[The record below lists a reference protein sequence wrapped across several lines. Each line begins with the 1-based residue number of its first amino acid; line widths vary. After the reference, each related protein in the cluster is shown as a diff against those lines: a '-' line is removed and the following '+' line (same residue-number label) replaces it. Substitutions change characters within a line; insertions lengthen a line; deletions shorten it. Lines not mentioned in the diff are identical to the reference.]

1 MTAVRDVEIVEID
14 DVLLPAV
21 CRFLECSIRR
31 GLSAADFSAAL
42 TRRWT
47 AGPIGFALTSGGAVV
62 GALGTVRAIRR
73 LHAGPREFCNL
84 TSFAVDTAFRSMA
97 PALLLRAVRQ
107 PGVVYTNFTASMTVA
122 ALLRSLGFSPLPPR
136 EYVLLPWLR
145 RRATAPPMAVG
156 ADAVAQLV
164 GNLPDIARLVGDHRS
179 GAVQWVGFEADEGPC
194 AVALHLMRARGVPLA
209 HVLYASAP
217 DRFVAWAPAVARAVQ
232 RAWGRHLL
240 AWPEWQ
246 IARASGSVRVKRPRP
261 VMVKGDE
268 ISAGEIDGLYS
279 ELALLPIDA

>member
-1 MTAVRDVEIVEID
+1 MTPVRDVEIIEID

-21 CRFLECSIRR
+21 CRFLERSIRR

-47 AGPIGFALTSGGAVV
+47 AGPIGFALTSRGAVV
-62 GALGTVRAIRR
+62 GALGTVRATRR

-84 TSFAVDTAFRSMA
+84 TSFAVDAAFRSMA
-97 PALLLRAVRQ
+97 PVLLLRAVRR
-107 PGVVYTNFTASMTVA
+107 PGVVYTNFTASATVVP
-122 ALLRSLGFSPLPPR
+122 LLRALGFSPLPPR
-136 EYVLLPWLR
+136 ERVLLPWLR
-145 RRATAPPMAVG
+145 RCATAPPMATG
-156 ADAVAQLV
+156 ADAVAEVVAKQ
-164 GNLPDIARLVGDHRS
+164 PDVARLVADHRS
-179 GAVQWVGFEADEGPC
+179 SAVQWIGFEAGDSSC

-246 IARASGSVRVKRPRP
+246 IARASGSVRIKRPRP
-261 VMVKGDE
+261 VMVRGDGV
-268 ISAGEIDGLYS
+268 SARDIDGLYS